1 MNLFCIQNHQEYRF
15 MSAAPDA
22 VLFDSPAAATA
33 CRLLVVN
40 GNTTAELTASLAIQ
54 ARLFFG
60 EAAQV
65 HAVTVPFGPAYI
77 ASRAQAVVSAHAVLE
92 TVEREAAHADAA
104 GAPFDACLL
113 ACFGEPGIGAV
124 RERLRM
130 PVAGMAEAAI
140 MTALQR
146 GDRYAIV
153 TVGRL
158 WPGMLREQIRQLGLE
173 SRCAGV
179 VALPGN
185 ALDYVARSPAT
196 IAAVGQALDDAV
208 ALGADVVIVAGAAL
222 AGFLPSLPRLPAVP
236 VIDSYRAALSQVLA
250 LATLER
256 AQRQSAGR

>member
-1 MNLFCIQNHQEYRF
+1 M
-15 MSAAPDA
+15 
-22 VLFDSPAAATA
+22 
-33 CRLLVVN
+33 
-40 GNTTAELTASLAIQ
+40 
-54 ARLFFG
+54 
-60 EAAQV
+60 
-65 HAVTVPFGPAYI
+65 
-77 ASRAQAVVSAHAVLE
+77 
-92 TVEREAAHADAA
+92 
-104 GAPFDACLL
+104 
-113 ACFGEPGIGAV
+113 

-140 MTALQR
+140 LTALQR

-173 SRCAGV
+173 SRCAGLL
-179 VALPGN
+179 ALPGN
-185 ALDYVARSPAT
+185 ALDYVTRSPAT

-236 VIDSYRAALSQVLA
+236 VIDSYRAALSQVQA

-256 AQRQSAGR
+256 AQRQAAGR